1 MRLGPYLFVLRALWQ
16 RARGYVSSGLVIV
29 GLMAIAYG
37 VVFWWKELP
46 YRDIMLL
53 ACVALGSLPLGL
65 GLSLRSPSGPA
76 TLALA
81 AVCCALSGVL
91 QLFVFSLTPF
101 HPVGLALQVLA
112 WGGAAQSYTRFRKS
126 KIKVKTRKQP

>member
-1 MRLGPYLFVLRALWQ
+1 MRLGPYLFVLRAVWQ

-37 VVFWWKELP
+37 LAFWWKGLP
-46 YRDIMLL
+46 YREIMLL
-53 ACVALGSLPLGL
+53 ACVALGCLPLGL
-65 GLSLRSPSGPA
+65 GLALRSPTAPA

-112 WGGAAQSYTRFRKS
+112 WGGAAQSYGRFRRL
-126 KIKVKTRKQP
+126 RKKP